1 VTPIARRR
9 VRFEFVVDGVVDRK
23 GLGRV
28 GHRDRVGRTVHRIV
42 DRAIVVVVETA
53 AAVADEE
60 DNYHFREAYSWE
72 VRPFEMGVAVAL
84 DVRVDVVQEVEIV
97 DDEDLLVAL
106 EVGRNPVSWDIV
118 VVADLALVVM
128 DEGALEI
135 VVVVA
140 AAAAA
145 AAAGVDVVGKEEAA
159 GAAIPVDPVV
169 REIAPASADS
179 LAFAFVVAVA
189 VHAEVLHGSPETIQ
203 EVAFADEA
211 FGPVGPASWVDRVV
225 VAAQPRPI
233 PFLRSRVVFPPHDFA
248 AVAAFDC
255 VVVAALHLADVPGFV
270 DHCYSIDH
278 L

>member
-1 VTPIARRR
+1 LLYMVFLGEVA
-9 VRFEFVVDGVVDRK
+9 VSVVAV
-23 GLGRV
+23 
-28 GHRDRVGRTVHRIV
+28 
-42 DRAIVVVVETA
+42 AVVVV
-53 AAVADEE
+53 
-60 DNYHFREAYSWE
+60 
-72 VRPFEMGVAVAL
+72 
-84 DVRVDVVQEVEIV
+84 
-97 DDEDLLVAL
+97 
-106 EVGRNPVSWDIV
+106 V
-118 VVADLALVVM
+118 VV
-128 DEGALEI
+128 
-135 VVVVA
+135 
-140 AAAAA
+140 AAAA